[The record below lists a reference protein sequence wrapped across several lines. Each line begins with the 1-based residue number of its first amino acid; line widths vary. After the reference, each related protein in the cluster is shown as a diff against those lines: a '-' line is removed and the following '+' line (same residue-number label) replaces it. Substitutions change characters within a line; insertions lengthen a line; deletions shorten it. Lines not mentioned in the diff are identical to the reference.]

1 MGPVATLLLAGGYR
15 LPAVLSGYRLPA
27 ALGGYWLPAILAI
40 SWLSAVSAD
49 PDCNVQCRTP
59 CKPNIV
65 LVS

>member
-15 LPAVLSGYRLPA
+15 LPAVLGGYRQPA
-27 ALGGYWLPAILAI
+27 VLSGYWLPAILAI
-40 SWLSAVSAD
+40 GWLSAVSANV
-49 PDCNVQCRTP
+49 DCNLQCRTP